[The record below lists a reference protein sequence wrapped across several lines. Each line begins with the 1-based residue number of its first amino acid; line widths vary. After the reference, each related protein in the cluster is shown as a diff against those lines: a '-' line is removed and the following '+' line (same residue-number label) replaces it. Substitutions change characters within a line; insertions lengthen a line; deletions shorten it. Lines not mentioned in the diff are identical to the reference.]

1 MATCRFSGSE
11 PEVVALCWHQ
21 SEKAWTVLFR
31 AYLHGKHAPLAVIF
45 EGGVCICTE
54 MQCASSP
61 STSQRCRFVD
71 ILSGRSDRL
80 NGLGVVSTLLRSR
93 AGGMSGGAARLSDG
107 NLARHPLMFNP
118 PCPPNANLMDPAKFN
133 STVGNTTTAL
143 WRPRHPNAP

>member
-93 AGGMSGGAARLSDG
+93 AGGMSGGAARLSVGTG
-107 NLARHPLMFNP
+107 NHFLTGTLDVQSACTITFKSKSITQLQ
-118 PCPPNANLMDPAKFN
+118 CSGTSASAI
-133 STVGNTTTAL
+133 SS
-143 WRPRHPNAP
+143 